1 MTLEHWFT
9 LLQLPHFSLH
19 SLPYDPLPPYETI
32 TDTTNARQK
41 LGTGPYC
48 VNSRIA
54 TQQHCL
60 VCITILNIYIFRWTL
75 FLFFIFNVICDRTIS
90 AKNYI
95 FTIFFSY
102 ILTTYN
108 GVVVQIIQTDKMRN
122 EISYYKYPRLMH
134 FSLLYNIQVDTLI
147 YVLVMHDCFVSNSC
161 ISSFYTM

>member
-41 LGTGPYC
+41 FGTGPYC
-48 VNSRIA
+48 VKSRIA

-60 VCITILNIYIFRWTL
+60 VCKTIINIDIFRWTL
-75 FLFFIFNVICDRTIS
+75 FFFIFNVICDRTIS

-95 FTIFFSY
+95 FTIFFSFSY

-108 GVVVQIIQTDKMRN
+108 GVVVQIIQTDKIRN
-122 EISYYKYPRLMH
+122 EITNILDWYIFLSYIIFK
-134 FSLLYNIQVDTLI
+134 LI
-147 YVLVMHDCFVSNSC
+147 LVLVMHDCYVSNSC

>member
-41 LGTGPYC
+41 FGTGPYC
-48 VNSRIA
+48 VKSRIA

-60 VCITILNIYIFRWTL
+60 VCITILNIDIFRWTL
-75 FLFFIFNVICDRTIS
+75 FFFIFNVICDRTIS

-122 EISYYKYPRLMH
+122 EISYYKYPRLIH
-134 FSLLYNIQVDTLI
+134 VSFLYNIQVDTLI
-147 YVLVMHDCFVSNSC
+147 YVLVMHDC
-161 ISSFYTM
+161 